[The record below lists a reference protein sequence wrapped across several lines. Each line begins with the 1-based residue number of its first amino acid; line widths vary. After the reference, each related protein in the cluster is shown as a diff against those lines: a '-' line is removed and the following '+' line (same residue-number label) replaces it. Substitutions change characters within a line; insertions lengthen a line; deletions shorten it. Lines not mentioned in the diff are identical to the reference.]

1 MQFIERNSYNIR
13 AAVYELK
20 HPHDTLEFVLF
31 PMIHVGAFDYYRQ
44 VRQLLEKCDRILFE
58 GVRGLRARLLTLTY
72 RFMVRRK
79 RLKLVT
85 QNELRLRDLGE
96 RLIHADVDAATFEN
110 AWSNVPVWVRIILAC
125 AVPLYSLY
133 LFAFATRKSI
143 AQGLELDDLPTR
155 EETLNSSDKSEM
167 VEHVLLHSRDAHLVE
182 VIGDIHSKT
191 RHEPLRVAI
200 LYGAA
205 HMRAVSRYLIGTLG
219 YRVVRGNWVT
229 VFEL

>member
-1 MQFIERNSYNIR
+1 
-13 AAVYELK
+13 
-20 HPHDTLEFVLF
+20 
-31 PMIHVGAFDYYRQ
+31 
-44 VRQLLEKCDRILFE
+44 
-58 GVRGLRARLLTLTY
+58 
-72 RFMVRRK
+72 
-79 RLKLVT
+79 
-85 QNELRLRDLGE
+85 
-96 RLIHADVDAATFEN
+96 
-110 AWSNVPVWVRIILAC
+110 
-125 AVPLYSLY
+125 
-133 LFAFATRKSI
+133 
-143 AQGLELDDLPTR
+143 
-155 EETLNSSDKSEM
+155 M